1 MERAD
6 VIAEGNKIKGNAIP
20 VSAPYRLRD
29 CAFEAGTDAK
39 VGSAFIGRFLESE
52 TDNAEEACRQ
62 FSEKHAANGENRCR
76 SKVLLQENQVNDIRS
91 THPGK
96 LFQ

>member
-1 MERAD
+1 MRFR
-6 VIAEGNKIKGNAIP
+6 
-20 VSAPYRLRD
+20 VS
-29 CAFEAGTDAK
+29 GTDKVRISQRQERTRK